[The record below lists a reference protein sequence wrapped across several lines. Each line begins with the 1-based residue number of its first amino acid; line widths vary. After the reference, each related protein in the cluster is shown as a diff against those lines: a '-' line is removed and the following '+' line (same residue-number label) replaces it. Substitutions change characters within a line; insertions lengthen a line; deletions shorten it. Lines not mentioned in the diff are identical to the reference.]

1 MKKSRIAFYL
11 ALIVFVVFLT
21 MPVSETQSGRL
32 TKRALLVGIN
42 RYQNPIAPDT
52 PGAEE
57 DAEETRRLLIEN
69 YGFRPTD
76 ILMLKGPQATAQRI
90 VDEFKHWLI
99 EGTKPGDQVFFLY
112 AGHGTQVD
120 DEDKDEAQRTPGD
133 TEDEALAPF
142 DVKNVG
148 HTRVNVITDD
158 QLGDLINQLS
168 GRMAVLVF
176 DSCHS
181 GTVSRSLGSKITADA
196 PRVSTRYLPS
206 LKDMERLQSRS
217 TRGGIG
223 EDYVV
228 QPAPADSRDLNLV
241 VDKESVK
248 AGGVVILS
256 AAQPHELAHAIEL
269 SPNNH
274 RGAFTYLLNKHLRDS
289 KMTLSSLQSSIERE
303 MPDFLR
309 KKNIKQAQTPYFE
322 TFPASLESQPLFGEA
337 LTVPA
342 VALSNPVST
351 IKLNL
356 STLEGKKTY
365 LFGTEGGK
373 PFNESV
379 SYEVQTSEP
388 GYLYLI
394 VFSVGDP
401 NDPNDDVATR
411 IFPNSEQQDNRVER
425 GTKRIFRDPTT
436 KEGFFVTEPEGR
448 DIVVALISSSKLSLG
463 QDKGYERES
472 YSWSE
477 IFDLLNSRR
486 FSEQVGKLTRGQST
500 KVQSAPVPLDM
511 TNWQSASIVVEA
523 KKVKR

>member
-1 MKKSRIAFYL
+1 MRTNRIVPYL
-11 ALIVFVVFLT
+11 ALIAFVIFLT
-21 MPVSETQSGRL
+21 AQIGESQSGRS

-42 RYQNPIAPDT
+42 RYQNPKVPPT
-52 PGAEE
+52 LGAEE
-57 DAEETRRLLIEN
+57 DAEETKRVLIEN
-69 YGFRPTD
+69 YGFHEAD
-76 ILMLKGPQATAQRI
+76 VVLLNGSKATAQRI
-90 VDEFKHWLI
+90 KDEFRRWLI

-120 DEDKDEAQRTPGD
+120 DENGDEAKRTPGD
-133 TEDEALAPF
+133 LMDEALAPF
-142 DVKNVG
+142 DVMTTEK
-148 HTRVNVITDD
+148 NVITDD
-158 QLGDLINQLS
+158 ELGLLINQLS

-181 GTVSRSLGSKITADA
+181 GTVSRSIGANITSENSQATA
-196 PRVSTRYLPS
+196 RYLPS
-206 LKDMERLQSRS
+206 LKELEKLQSRS
-217 TRGGIG
+217 SRGGIG
-223 EDYVV
+223 EDYIVKPPP
-228 QPAPADSRDLNLV
+228 QGSRDLNLV

-256 AAQPHELAHAIEL
+256 AAQPDQLAYSVKISET
-269 SPNNH
+269 SH
-274 RGAFTYLLNKHLRDS
+274 RGAFTYLLNQHLRDS
-289 KMTLSSLQSSIERE
+289 KMTLISLQSSIERE

-309 KKNIKQAQTPYFE
+309 SMKINQEQTPYFE

-351 IKLNL
+351 IKLSI
-356 STLEGKKTY
+356 STLEGKRTY
-365 LFGTEGGK
+365 HFGTDGGK
-373 PFNESV
+373 PFNEFV

-401 NDPNDDVATR
+401 KDPNDDVATR
-411 IFPNSEQQDNRVER
+411 IFPNSEQKDNRIER

-448 DIVVALISSSKLSLG
+448 DIVVALISSSKLNLG
-463 QDKGYERES
+463 QDNGYEKES

-486 FSEQVGKLTRGQST
+486 FSEQVEKMTRGQSAKAQT
-500 KVQSAPVPLDM
+500 APVPLEM

-523 KKVKR
+523 KKVNR